1 MIAENALFTQTF
13 IKPFHSLLHVLK
25 MDEEMNKEISAMF
38 DKLRDRYTQEDKQR
52 EAVISE
58 TRRIIKMS
66 KEIIYSLHRDD
77 VDSAKGS
84 ISAINAAVKRLAS
97 ELKDSKYYFTG
108 SFKVA
113 VQEYVEALAYYHFV
127 SQRKLLFF
135 DEIKDEYGVSDIDF
149 EHYLLGICDLSG
161 ELVRYALKSSIK
173 ENYSRVSDIHAFVT
187 VIYEEMSK
195 FDFRNSE
202 LRKKSD
208 SIRWDLNKL
217 EEMIFELKVRDK
229 A

>member
-1 MIAENALFTQTF
+1 M
-13 IKPFHSLLHVLK
+13 V
-25 MDEEMNKEISAMF
+25 NKISNSKEEISKMF
-38 DKLRDRYTQEDKQR
+38 DSLREKYDSEDKVR
-52 EAVISE
+52 EDVIGR
-58 TRRIIKMS
+58 TRKIVKMS
-66 KEIIYSLHRDD
+66 KEIIYALHRDD
-77 VDSAKGS
+77 VKGAEPM
-84 ISAINAAVKRLAS
+84 IKEICDAVSVLAG

-113 VQEYVEALAYYHFV
+113 VQEFIESLAYYHYV
-127 SQRKLLFF
+127 KVGGLLLF
-135 DEIKDEYGVSDIDF
+135 DEVKSEYGVADIDF
-149 EHYLLGICDLSG
+149 EYYLLGVCDLSG

-173 ENYSRVSDIHAFVT
+173 ENYNKVGGIHEFVT

-208 SIRWDLNKL
+208 GIRWDLAKL
-217 EEMIFELKVRDK
+217 EEMMFELKIRDK